1 VGTNDLASFTDVSG
15 QMSHDFEGQITLD
28 TQKNPYCPSQ
38 SWDIPTI
45 LRDKLH

>member
-1 VGTNDLASFTDVSG
+1 MCGYDLASFTDVSG

-28 TQKNPYCPSQ
+28 TQKNPYCP
-38 SWDIPTI
+38 TI